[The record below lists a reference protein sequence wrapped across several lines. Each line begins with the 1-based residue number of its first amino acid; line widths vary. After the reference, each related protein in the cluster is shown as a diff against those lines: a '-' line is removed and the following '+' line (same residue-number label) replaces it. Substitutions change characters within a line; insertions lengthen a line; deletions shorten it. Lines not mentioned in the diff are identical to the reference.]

1 METPRDNQ
9 TEGALS
15 NSVTGFTAPLG
26 LVDQLKRPSIK
37 LDVVPI
43 LDMLV
48 IALLM
53 SLLFTRFVVVPGV
66 RVDLPETELRM
77 PHHDAKVAVLTI
89 GNKGMLY
96 FDGSVYEQN
105 SIERA
110 FKQHIEQ
117 SDVDSGHVLLVKPEA
132 TMPLQAFLELCRM
145 AQVAGFEQVQI
156 AGEKK
161 EERIDIVPVDSVSD
175 RQQLMLPVM

>member
-1 METPRDNQ
+1 METSRDNQ
-9 TEGALS
+9 TEGQLS
-15 NSVTGFTAPLG
+15 NSVAGFTAPLG

-53 SLLFTRFVVVPGV
+53 SLLFTRFVMVPGV

-77 PHHDAKVAVLTI
+77 PHHDAAVSVLTI

-96 FDGSVYEQN
+96 FDGSVYEQS

-117 SDVDSGHVLLVKPEA
+117 SDVGSGHVLLVKPEA
-132 TMPLQAFLELCRM
+132 TMPLQGFLDLCRM

-161 EERIDIVPVDSVSD
+161 EERIDIVPIDSVSE
-175 RQQLMLPVM
+175 RQQLMIPVM